1 MQDEA
6 PLVPV
11 NWLRWIDT
19 KVMLADPL
27 TKVMKDLLLQ
37 SVLDSGVWC
46 VAQPEAGKLEKE
58 KKAQWRKPQR
68 QAKTEAQGDDIN
80 GTIEP

>member
-1 MQDEA
+1 
-6 PLVPV
+6 
-11 NWLRWIDT
+11 
-19 KVMLADPL
+19 MLADPL

-58 KKAQWRKPQR
+58 KKAQWRKAQR
-68 QAKTEAQGDDIN
+68 QAKTEAQVDDIN